1 MADNKLHMPGS
12 FGGLTRYDEEFAS
25 RFMISPVAVIGL
37 LIFVICFVLA
47 LKIFYPV
54 A

>member
-1 MADNKLHMPGS
+1 MADNKINMPGM

-25 RFMISPVAVIGL
+25 KFMVSPFAVIGFII
-37 LIFVICFVLA
+37 LIVVFILA

>member
-1 MADNKLHMPGS
+1 MADNKINMPGV

-25 RFMISPVAVIGL
+25 KFMISPVAAVGFI
-37 LIFVICFVLA
+37 IFIVLFVLA